1 MEHVLSATLE
11 LKDKFSSK
19 IKSASKELGS
29 FSKNAISAK
38 GAVKETADCI
48 KSSFENLKNLAIGF
62 GAFKGVMAVFDFVKD
77 AYTGYAKLDAA
88 ITRNRGIMRASIEDT
103 AKLKSQVLEL
113 GKTMPFT
120 AQEVAEAQYYQ
131 AMAGMKTNEVL
142 EMTPKLLKMSIAS
155 GQDLASTSDILTDNI
170 SSFGLALEDADR
182 LMDVM
187 VATANNANT
196 DIAGLGEAYKYVA
209 STSKSFE
216 SMEEVNIL
224 LGTLANNGI
233 KSGQAGRNLA
243 AVYTRLAKSTPDI
256 DKALKV
262 INLKL
267 YDSQGKFKGLRKIV
281 EEMRPILA
289 RMTDKQRNYILT
301 TIFGSEQMKIITSL
315 LGTSKESFE
324 SLANSIYNSKGA
336 TEEFNKLQE
345 NTPEYKIKALASAWD
360 NLKLHIGEAAAPAI
374 TSLIENLTG
383 KIIELTESD
392 TFSKENVQA
401 FFDTVIGYLNTT
413 IDLVSDLATL
423 LEPVIWGLKVVGK
436 TAEIG
441 KNIGSYFMT
450 NKSIKQNNLESEII
464 ENNNKIWQ
472 MRPETKEEEEKRK
485 KLFIKNEQKK
495 QEYWKEYGERIE
507 LKAKNGDP
515 HAIKDLVYKP
525 LGNSIEEITE
535 AYDMMYQKTKEKID
549 GLASQVGVPLRD
561 TTNSQSQYI
570 KTKEKIDGLASQV
583 GVPLRD
589 TTNSQSQYIKTKE
602 KINDV
607 IGIKPIRDTKLND
620 TFSPEVNIEADK
632 NKILETKKEDIPT
645 ISPIINLKNDK
656 DKFINNKILN
666 PQVKDVSNKKEE
678 PKKEIIKTATP
689 SYDKLTSKLIS
700 AFEEQRKNV
709 KTVVENKTLNYIAK
723 PSEKIRVPEV
733 KQGNNDIKVP
743 PQNVTFSPQINLNMG
758 GVVIKNEADV
768 EKVAELSKQKIMK
781 NLMTYVQTTN

>member
-11 LKDKFSSK
+11 LKDKFTSK
-19 IKSASKELGS
+19 IKSASKELGD
-29 FSKNAISAK
+29 FTKNTTMVK
-38 GAVKETADCI
+38 GAVKETAECI
-48 KSSFENLKNLAIGF
+48 KNGLGNLNKLAIGF
-62 GAFKGVMAVFDFVKD
+62 GAFKGIMAGFDFIKD
-77 AYTGYAKLDAA
+77 SYLGYAKLDAA
-88 ITRNRGIMRASIEDT
+88 ITRNRGIMRASAEDT

-142 EMTPKLLKMSIAS
+142 ELTPKLLKMSIAS

-170 SSFGLALEDADR
+170 SAFGLALEDADR

-289 RMTDKQRNYILT
+289 RMTDEQRNYILT

-383 KIIELTESD
+383 KIIELTDSD

-401 FFDTVIGYLNTT
+401 FFDTVIDYLNTT

-423 LEPVIWGLKVVGK
+423 LKPVIWGLKLVGK
-436 TAEIG
+436 TAEVG
-441 KNIGSYFMT
+441 KNIGSYLIT
-450 NKSIKQNNLESEII
+450 GKSTKQNELESKII
-464 ENNNKIWQ
+464 ANDNKIRQ
-472 MRPETKEEEEKRK
+472 MDPQTLEEEEKRK
-485 KLFIKNEQKK
+485 KLFIKNEKMRK
-495 QEYWKEYGERIE
+495 EYWDEYGETIDKRAEAGNPHAKEDLIFKPISNNSE
-507 LKAKNGDP
+507 EVASIYDERYKYRKIKKDENLEEKIAQEKDKKSTTNGYKYIIKPPEKQKTDLEKVSDKLGLKAP
-515 HAIKDLVYKP
+515 VSP
-525 LGNSIEEITE
+525 LST
-535 AYDMMYQKTKEKID
+535 
-549 GLASQVGVPLRD
+549 
-561 TTNSQSQYI
+561 
-570 KTKEKIDGLASQV
+570 
-583 GVPLRD
+583 
-589 TTNSQSQYIKTKE
+589 
-602 KINDV
+602 
-607 IGIKPIRDTKLND
+607 
-620 TFSPEVNIEADK
+620 TFSPQMNIE
-632 NKILETKKEDIPT
+632 I
-645 ISPIINLKNDK
+645 DK
-656 DKFINNKILN
+656 DKF
-666 PQVKDVSNKKEE
+666 VKDKALNLPVKDISNKKEE
-678 PKKEIIKTATP
+678 PKKEIIKIATP
-689 SYDKLTSKLIS
+689 NYDRLTSKLIS
-700 AFEEQRKNV
+700 AIEEQRKNT
-709 KTVVENKTLNYIAK
+709 KTVVENKNLNYIVK
-723 PSEKIRVPEV
+723 PSEKIKVPED
-733 KQGNNDIKVP
+733 KKNNKDIKIP
-743 PQNVTFSPQINLNMG
+743 PQNVTFSPQVNVNMG
-758 GVVIKNEADV
+758 GVVIKNEVDI
-768 EKVAELSKQKIMK
+768 EKTAEMSKQKIIAELR
-781 NLMTYVQTTN
+781 NFVQITK

>member
-11 LKDKFSSK
+11 LKDKFTSK
-19 IKSASKELGS
+19 IKSASKELGA
-29 FSKNAISAK
+29 FTKNTTHVK

-142 EMTPKLLKMSIAS
+142 ELTPKLLKMSIAS

-170 SSFGLALEDADR
+170 SAFGLALEDTDR

-209 STSKSFE
+209 STSRSFE
-216 SMEEVNIL
+216 SMEEVNII
-224 LGTLANNGI
+224 LGTLANNSI
-233 KSGQAGRNLA
+233 KGGQAGRLLGG
-243 AVYTRLAKSTPDI
+243 VYTRLAKATPDME
-256 DKALKV
+256 KAMKKV
-262 INLKL
+262 GISL
-267 YDSQGKFKGLRKIV
+267 YDNKGKFKGLRKIV
-281 EEMRPILA
+281 DEMKPVLA
-289 RMTDKQRNYILT
+289 RMTEEQRNYFLA
-301 TIFGSEQMKIITSL
+301 TIAGTEGMRVFSVL

-324 SLANSIYNSKGA
+324 TLANSIYNSKGA

-401 FFDTVIGYLNTT
+401 FFDTVISYLNTT

-436 TAEIG
+436 TAEVG
-441 KNIGSYFMT
+441 GNIGSYLTTGKST
-450 NKSIKQNNLESEII
+450 NQNKLESEII
-464 ENNNKIWQ
+464 AIDNKIMEMNPQ
-472 MRPETKEEEEKRK
+472 TVEEEEKRK
-485 KLFIKNEQKK
+485 KLFFENEKRKK
-495 QEYWKEYGERIE
+495 EYWDEYGKTIDKRAE
-507 LKAKNGDP
+507 AGNP
-515 HAIKDLVYKP
+515 HAKKDLIFKPVSYDSEELANIYDERYKYRKP
-525 LGNSIEEITE
+525 KKDKSLDEKTTQIIDSKSI
-535 AYDMMYQKTKEKID
+535 ANGYKY
-549 GLASQVGVPLRD
+549 V
-561 TTNSQSQYI
+561 
-570 KTKEKIDGLASQV
+570 
-583 GVPLRD
+583 
-589 TTNSQSQYIKTKE
+589 
-602 KINDV
+602 
-607 IGIKPIRDTKLND
+607 IKP
-620 TFSPEVNIEADK
+620 PERQKSD
-632 NKILETKKEDIPT
+632 LEK
-645 ISPIINLKNDK
+645 
-656 DKFINNKILN
+656 
-666 PQVKDVSNKKEE
+666 V
-678 PKKEIIKTATP
+678 
-689 SYDKLTSKLIS
+689 
-700 AFEEQRKNV
+700 
-709 KTVVENKTLNYIAK
+709 
-723 PSEKIRVPEV
+723 SEKLGYKAPVSPLST
-733 KQGNNDIKVP
+733 N
-743 PQNVTFSPQINLNMG
+743 FSPQVNVNMG
-758 GVVIKNEADV
+758 GVVIKNEADL
-768 EKVAELSKQKIMK
+768 ETLSEMTKRKIKEEML
-781 NLMTYVQTTN
+781 NYVQTTK

>member
-1 MEHVLSATLE
+1 
-11 LKDKFSSK
+11 
-19 IKSASKELGS
+19 
-29 FSKNAISAK
+29 
-38 GAVKETADCI
+38 
-48 KSSFENLKNLAIGF
+48 
-62 GAFKGVMAVFDFVKD
+62 
-77 AYTGYAKLDAA
+77 
-88 ITRNRGIMRASIEDT
+88 
-103 AKLKSQVLEL
+103 
-113 GKTMPFT
+113 MPFT

-142 EMTPKLLKMSIAS
+142 ELTPKLLKMSIAS

-170 SSFGLALEDADR
+170 SAFGLALEDADR

-262 INLKL
+262 MNLKL

-289 RMTDKQRNYILT
+289 RMTDEQRNYILT

-383 KIIELTESD
+383 KIIELTDSD

-401 FFDTVIGYLNTT
+401 FFDTIIDYLNTT

-436 TAEIG
+436 TAEVG
-441 KNIGSYFMT
+441 GNIGSYLTTGKST
-450 NKSIKQNNLESEII
+450 NQNKLESEII
-464 ENNNKIWQ
+464 AIDNKIMEMNPQ
-472 MRPETKEEEEKRK
+472 TVEEEEKRK
-485 KLFIKNEQKK
+485 KLFFENEKRKK
-495 QEYWKEYGERIE
+495 EYWDEYGKTIDKRAE
-507 LKAKNGDP
+507 AGNP
-515 HAIKDLVYKP
+515 HAKKDLIFKPVSYDSEELASIYDERYKYRKP
-525 LGNSIEEITE
+525 KKDKNLDEKTTQIIDSKSIANDYKYVIKPPER
-535 AYDMMYQKTKEKID
+535 QKTELEKV
-549 GLASQVGVPLRD
+549 S
-561 TTNSQSQYI
+561 
-570 KTKEKIDGLASQV
+570 EKLGY
-583 GVPLRD
+583 
-589 TTNSQSQYIKTKE
+589 N
-602 KINDV
+602 
-607 IGIKPIRDTKLND
+607 
-620 TFSPEVNIEADK
+620 
-632 NKILETKKEDIPT
+632 
-645 ISPIINLKNDK
+645 
-656 DKFINNKILN
+656 
-666 PQVKDVSNKKEE
+666 
-678 PKKEIIKTATP
+678 
-689 SYDKLTSKLIS
+689 IS
-700 AFEEQRKNV
+700 ASPLS
-709 KTVVENKTLNYIAK
+709 T
-723 PSEKIRVPEV
+723 
-733 KQGNNDIKVP
+733 
-743 PQNVTFSPQINLNMG
+743 TFSPQVNVNMG
-758 GVVIKNEADV
+758 GVTIKNEADL
-768 EKVAELSKQKIMK
+768 ETLSEMTKRKIKEEIIK
-781 NLMTYVQTTN
+781 NLKNHVQTTK

>member
-170 SSFGLALEDADR
+170 SAFGLALEDADR

-209 STSKSFE
+209 STSRSFE

-224 LGTLANNGI
+224 LGTLANNGT

-289 RMTDKQRNYILT
+289 RMTDEQRNYILT
-301 TIFGSEQMKIITSL
+301 TIFGSEQMRIITSL

-324 SLANSIYNSKGA
+324 TLANSIYNSKGA

-570 KTKEKIDGLASQV
+570 KTKEKI
-583 GVPLRD
+583 
-589 TTNSQSQYIKTKE
+589 
-602 KINDV
+602 NDV

>member
-11 LKDKFSSK
+11 LKDKFTSK
-19 IKSASKELGS
+19 IKSASKELGT
-29 FSKNAISAK
+29 FTKNTTHVK

-48 KSSFENLKNLAIGF
+48 RNSLGTLNSLAIGF
-62 GAFKGVMAVFDFVKD
+62 GAFKGIMAGFDFIKD

-88 ITRNRGIMRASIEDT
+88 ITRNRGIMRASVEDT
-103 AKLKSQVLEL
+103 EKLKAQVLEL

-142 EMTPKLLKMSIAS
+142 ELTPKLLKMSIAS

-170 SSFGLALEDADR
+170 SAFGLALKDADR

-196 DIAGLGEAYKYVA
+196 NIAGLGEAYKYVA

-224 LGTLANNGI
+224 LGTLANSGI

-289 RMTDKQRNYILT
+289 RMTDEQRNYILT
-301 TIFGSEQMKIITSL
+301 TIFGSEQMRIITSL

-324 SLANSIYNSKGA
+324 SLANSIYNSKG
-336 TEEFNKLQE
+336 TSEDFYNLQKD
-345 NTPEYKIKALASAWD
+345 TPENKIKALASAWD

-383 KIIELTESD
+383 KIIELTDSD

-423 LEPVIWGLKVVGK
+423 LKPVIWMLKLVGK
-436 TAEIG
+436 TAEAG
-441 KNIGSYFMT
+441 KNIGSYLVT
-450 NKSIKQNNLESEII
+450 GKTTKQNEIESKII
-464 ENNNKIWQ
+464 ANDNKIMQ
-472 MRPETKEEEEKRK
+472 MNPQTLEEEEKRK
-485 KLFIKNEQKK
+485 KLFIENEKMKK
-495 QEYWKEYGERIE
+495 EYWDTYMKQTDIRGEGRINYKKEDLIFKPISDNSEEMASIYDERYKYRKPKKDRNLDEKIAQAIDDKTIANNYKYE
-507 LKAKNGDP
+507 IKPMEKSKSELEKVNDKLGLKAPVAAMPN
-515 HAIKDLVYKP
+515 
-525 LGNSIEEITE
+525 NFS
-535 AYDMMYQKTKEKID
+535 
-549 GLASQVGVPLRD
+549 SQVNVE
-561 TTNSQSQYI
+561 I
-570 KTKEKIDGLASQV
+570 
-583 GVPLRD
+583 
-589 TTNSQSQYIKTKE
+589 
-602 KINDV
+602 
-607 IGIKPIRDTKLND
+607 
-620 TFSPEVNIEADK
+620 DK
-632 NKILETKKEDIPT
+632 NKILEPKKKDIPT
-645 ISPIINLKNDK
+645 ISPIINVKNDK
-656 DKFINNKILN
+656 VLN
-666 PQVKDVSNKKEE
+666 PPVKDISNKKEE
-678 PKKEIIKTATP
+678 PKREIIKTAAP
-689 SYDKLTSKLIS
+689 NYDRLTSKLIS
-700 AFEEQRKNV
+700 AIKEQRKNT
-709 KTVVENKTLNYIAK
+709 KTVVENKNLNYVVK
-723 PSEKIRVPEV
+723 PSEKIKVPEA
-733 KQGNNDIKVP
+733 KKNNNDIKVP
-743 PQNVTFSPQINLNMG
+743 PQNVTFSPQVNVNMG
-758 GVVIKNEADV
+758 GVVIKNEADI
-768 EKVAELSKQKIMK
+768 EKTAEMAKQKIEK
-781 NLMTYVQTTN
+781 ELRNYVQITK

>member
-289 RMTDKQRNYILT
+289 RMTDEQRNYILT

-570 KTKEKIDGLASQV
+570 KTKEKI
-583 GVPLRD
+583 
-589 TTNSQSQYIKTKE
+589 
-602 KINDV
+602 NDV

-768 EKVAELSKQKIMK
+768 KKVAELSKQKIMK

>member
-170 SSFGLALEDADR
+170 SAFGLALEDADR

-209 STSKSFE
+209 STSRSFE

-224 LGTLANNGI
+224 LGTLANNGT

-289 RMTDKQRNYILT
+289 RMTDEQRNYILT
-301 TIFGSEQMKIITSL
+301 TIFGSEQMRIITSL

-324 SLANSIYNSKGA
+324 TLANSIYNSKGA

-383 KIIELTESD
+383 KIIELTDSD

-570 KTKEKIDGLASQV
+570 KTKEKI
-583 GVPLRD
+583 
-589 TTNSQSQYIKTKE
+589 
-602 KINDV
+602 NDV

-620 TFSPEVNIEADK
+620 AFSPEVNIEIDK
-632 NKILETKKEDIPT
+632 NKILESKKENIPT

-656 DKFINNKILN
+656 DKF
-666 PQVKDVSNKKEE
+666 VKDKALNLPIKDISNKKEE
-678 PKKEIIKTATP
+678 PKKEIIKIATP

-723 PSEKIRVPEV
+723 PSEKIKVPEV
-733 KQGNNDIKVP
+733 KKGNNDIKVP

-768 EKVAELSKQKIMK
+768 EKVSELSKQKIMK

>member
-170 SSFGLALEDADR
+170 SAFGLALEDADR

-209 STSKSFE
+209 STSRSFE

-289 RMTDKQRNYILT
+289 RMTDEQRNYILT
-301 TIFGSEQMKIITSL
+301 TIFGSEQMRIITSL

-324 SLANSIYNSKGA
+324 TLANSIYNSKGA

-383 KIIELTESD
+383 KIIELTDSD

-535 AYDMMYQKTKEKID
+535 AYDMMYQ
-549 GLASQVGVPLRD
+549 
-561 TTNSQSQYI
+561 

>member
-11 LKDKFSSK
+11 LKDKFTSK
-19 IKSASKELGS
+19 IKSASKELGD
-29 FSKNAISAK
+29 FTKNTTMVK
-38 GAVKETADCI
+38 GAVKETAECI
-48 KSSFENLKNLAIGF
+48 KNGLGNLNKLAIGF
-62 GAFKGVMAVFDFVKD
+62 GAFKGIMAGFDFIKD
-77 AYTGYAKLDAA
+77 SYLGYAKLDAA
-88 ITRNRGIMRASIEDT
+88 ITRNRGIMRASAEDT

-170 SSFGLALEDADR
+170 SAFGLALKDADR

-196 DIAGLGEAYKYVA
+196 NIAGLGEAYKYVA

-262 INLKL
+262 MNLKL

-289 RMTDKQRNYILT
+289 RMTDEQRNYILT

-383 KIIELTESD
+383 KIIELTDSD

-401 FFDTVIGYLNTT
+401 FFDTVIDYLNTT

-423 LEPVIWGLKVVGK
+423 LKPVIWGLKLVGK
-436 TAEIG
+436 TAEVG
-441 KNIGSYFMT
+441 KNIGSYLIT
-450 NKSIKQNNLESEII
+450 GKSTKQNELESKII
-464 ENNNKIWQ
+464 ANDNKIRQ
-472 MRPETKEEEEKRK
+472 MDPQTLEEEEKRK
-485 KLFIKNEQKK
+485 KLFIKNEKMRK
-495 QEYWKEYGERIE
+495 EYWDEYGETIDKRAEAGNPHAKEDLIFKPISNNSE
-507 LKAKNGDP
+507 EVASIYDERYKYRKIKKDENLEEKIAQEKDKKSTTNGYKYIIKPPEKQKTDLEKVSHKLGLKAP
-515 HAIKDLVYKP
+515 VSP
-525 LGNSIEEITE
+525 LST
-535 AYDMMYQKTKEKID
+535 
-549 GLASQVGVPLRD
+549 
-561 TTNSQSQYI
+561 
-570 KTKEKIDGLASQV
+570 
-583 GVPLRD
+583 
-589 TTNSQSQYIKTKE
+589 
-602 KINDV
+602 
-607 IGIKPIRDTKLND
+607 
-620 TFSPEVNIEADK
+620 TFSPQVNVEIDK

-666 PQVKDVSNKKEE
+666 PQVKDISNKKEE
-678 PKKEIIKTATP
+678 PKKEIIKIATP
-689 SYDKLTSKLIS
+689 NYDRLTSKLIS
-700 AFEEQRKNV
+700 AIEEQRKNT
-709 KTVVENKTLNYIAK
+709 KTVVENKNLNYIVK
-723 PSEKIRVPEV
+723 SSEKIKVPED
-733 KQGNNDIKVP
+733 KKNNNDIKIP
-743 PQNVTFSPQINLNMG
+743 PQNVTFSPQVNVNMG
-758 GVVIKNEADV
+758 GVVIKNEVDI
-768 EKVAELSKQKIMK
+768 EKTAEMSKQKIIAELR
-781 NLMTYVQTTN
+781 NFVQITK

>member
-170 SSFGLALEDADR
+170 SAFGLALEDADR

-289 RMTDKQRNYILT
+289 RMTDEKRNFILT
-301 TIFGSEQMKIITSL
+301 TIFGSEQMRIITSL

-324 SLANSIYNSKGA
+324 TLANSIYNSKGA

-570 KTKEKIDGLASQV
+570 KTKEKI
-583 GVPLRD
+583 
-589 TTNSQSQYIKTKE
+589 
-602 KINDV
+602 NDV

>member
-170 SSFGLALEDADR
+170 SAFGLALEDADR

-209 STSKSFE
+209 STSRSFE

-224 LGTLANNGI
+224 LGTLANNGT

-289 RMTDKQRNYILT
+289 RMTDEQRNYILT
-301 TIFGSEQMKIITSL
+301 TIFGSEQMRIITSL

-324 SLANSIYNSKGA
+324 TLANSIYNSKGA
-336 TEEFNKLQE
+336 SEDFYNLQKD
-345 NTPEYKIKALASAWD
+345 TPENKIKALASAWD

-383 KIIELTESD
+383 KIIELTDSD

-570 KTKEKIDGLASQV
+570 KTKEKI
-583 GVPLRD
+583 
-589 TTNSQSQYIKTKE
+589 
-602 KINDV
+602 NDV

-620 TFSPEVNIEADK
+620 AFSPEVNIETDK
-632 NKILETKKEDIPT
+632 NKILESKKEDIPT

-656 DKFINNKILN
+656 DKFVNNKILN

-678 PKKEIIKTATP
+678 PKKEIIKIATP

-700 AFEEQRKNV
+700 AFEEQRKNT
-709 KTVVENKTLNYIAK
+709 KTVVENKNLNYIAK
-723 PSEKIRVPEV
+723 PSEKIKVPEV
-733 KQGNNDIKVP
+733 KKGNNDIKVP

>member
-170 SSFGLALEDADR
+170 SAFGLALEDADR

-209 STSKSFE
+209 STSRSFE

-224 LGTLANNGI
+224 LGTLANNGT

-289 RMTDKQRNYILT
+289 RMTDEQRNYILT
-301 TIFGSEQMKIITSL
+301 TIFGSEQMRIITSL

-324 SLANSIYNSKGA
+324 TLANSIYNSKGA

-360 NLKLHIGEAAAPAI
+360 NLKLHIGEAAGPAI

-570 KTKEKIDGLASQV
+570 KTKEKI
-583 GVPLRD
+583 
-589 TTNSQSQYIKTKE
+589 
-602 KINDV
+602 NDV

-620 TFSPEVNIEADK
+620 AFSPEVNIETDK
-632 NKILETKKEDIPT
+632 NKILESKKEDIPT

-656 DKFINNKILN
+656 DKFVNNKILN

-700 AFEEQRKNV
+700 AFEEQRKNT
-709 KTVVENKTLNYIAK
+709 KTVVENKNLNYIAK
-723 PSEKIRVPEV
+723 PSEKIKVPEV
-733 KQGNNDIKVP
+733 KKGNNDIKVP

-758 GVVIKNEADV
+758 GVVIKNETDV

-781 NLMTYVQTTN
+781 NLMTYVQTTK